1 MRGACHTSGCHD
13 SSYLV
18 CQCESGLG
26 ERPETLH
33 LKLHLTDRK
42 VKADAA
48 TSKQSGGSDAHVELG
63 MRVITQQKLVVLE
76 QI

>member
-1 MRGACHTSGCHD
+1 MTKHEMDSSDTDMDKCGGGTQAGCHG

-18 CQCESGLG
+18 CQCESGRG

-33 LKLHLTDRK
+33 LKLHLTDRR

-48 TSKQSGGSDAHVELG
+48 AQTKGLF
-63 MRVITQQKLVVLE
+63 
-76 QI
+76 